1 MNPSLLDI
9 IIVLTMLVSGV
20 LALTQG
26 FIKEIL
32 SLVGWLISFITVILL
47 MPQAGEYLRPFIESE
62 ALSDLI
68 TISVI
73 FILTLLT
80 WRLFSLLVGRLF
92 KLNSIGY
99 IDRALGFLFG
109 VLRIYILASLIFGIF
124 VQSLEINKRPLYV
137 KSSLIIPI
145 IENSNNFFINIFPEL
160 KSFNYQSYNIDN
172 EDLLSEENED
182 IKFE

>member
-80 WRLFSLLVGRLF
+80 WRLFSLLLGRLF
-92 KLNSIGY
+92 N
-99 IDRALGFLFG
+99 
-109 VLRIYILASLIFGIF
+109 
-124 VQSLEINKRPLYV
+124 
-137 KSSLIIPI
+137 
-145 IENSNNFFINIFPEL
+145 
-160 KSFNYQSYNIDN
+160 
-172 EDLLSEENED
+172 
-182 IKFE
+182 